1 MTKQLTKAATMR
13 KPLLI
18 ASTSAPEMRTTRYL
32 PSTGMQPIQTAAIR
46 MRRYRRSGSGSLS
59 AHLPPKTLPRAIAI
73 MMVPMMMVHT
83 ICDEEKYGAR
93 RRLAPSSTA
102 ITDMPDRNAVR

>member
-1 MTKQLTKAATMR
+1 
-13 KPLLI
+13 
-18 ASTSAPEMRTTRYL
+18 
-32 PSTGMQPIQTAAIR
+32 
-46 MRRYRRSGSGSLS
+46 
-59 AHLPPKTLPRAIAI
+59 

-102 ITDMPDRNAVR
+102 ITDMPDRNAVRYRKALLRRMGGIGRTPACVGPACGDCVFVEDEVGSLLGIVRFYGRAPLASST